1 MIIILGSTGLLG
13 NTLIKEWSSSD
24 LLYKGLSRKFDG
36 IDVIKEFDNLCLLL
50 DDLKPS
56 VIINCIAERRPDIVD
71 KNLEYSYSINTQFPI
86 NLTEYCKSNNVKL
99 IHISSD
105 YVFDGN
111 NSPYEIES
119 CTEPMNLYGKQKL
132 LAEQAVKTYYNSV
145 ILRIPVIFSKYQSSL
160 NESSL
165 TQNVKK
171 IMDLSINHTYD
182 NCSKRFPVSTVAVSE
197 ILKNICVNDLRGIY
211 QFDGDICYTK
221 YEIGKITQE
230 YLNLNNSKLI
240 SNNNR
245 DTSRPYCTRFINN
258 ISCKQDKFIINDIFL
273 DVEPLPK
280 FNTNKYFLL
289 MDLDGTLIDTE
300 FIHFEAYKEAGIV
313 ETFDDYINLC
323 HGITDTNVNKDKK
336 KIKQDL
342 YTKKIQE
349 KELNFIPGA
358 ENLIIQLD
366 KLDVNSCVVTNSSRK
381 SVNIIRNKLPL
392 LNKIKNWICREDY
405 NLSKP
410 SPECFELG
418 LKYKNTNETVFGLEN
433 SLRGIKSLSNCTKN
447 IIFIGN
453 SEYKYKKSVL
463 EHDCYY
469 MDDLTYLE
477 NNIKNE

>member
-1 MIIILGSTGLLG
+1 
-13 NTLIKEWSSSD
+13 
-24 LLYKGLSRKFDG
+24 
-36 IDVIKEFDNLCLLL
+36 
-50 DDLKPS
+50 
-56 VIINCIAERRPDIVD
+56 
-71 KNLEYSYSINTQFPI
+71 
-86 NLTEYCKSNNVKL
+86 
-99 IHISSD
+99 
-105 YVFDGN
+105 
-111 NSPYEIES
+111 
-119 CTEPMNLYGKQKL
+119 
-132 LAEQAVKTYYNSV
+132 
-145 ILRIPVIFSKYQSSL
+145 
-160 NESSL
+160 
-165 TQNVKK
+165 
-171 IMDLSINHTYD
+171 
-182 NCSKRFPVSTVAVSE
+182 
-197 ILKNICVNDLRGIY
+197 
-211 QFDGDICYTK
+211 
-221 YEIGKITQE
+221 
-230 YLNLNNSKLI
+230 
-240 SNNNR
+240 
-245 DTSRPYCTRFINN
+245 
-258 ISCKQDKFIINDIFL
+258 
-273 DVEPLPK
+273 
-280 FNTNKYFLL
+280 